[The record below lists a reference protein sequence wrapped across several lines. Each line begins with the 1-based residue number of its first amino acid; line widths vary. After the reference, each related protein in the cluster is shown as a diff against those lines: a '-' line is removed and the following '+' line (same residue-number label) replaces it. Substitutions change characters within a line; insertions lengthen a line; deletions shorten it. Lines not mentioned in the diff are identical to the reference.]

1 MREIH
6 CDTIAEAVERLSM
19 EANYFLGDDVL
30 LSIQGALRKEESPVG
45 REILEQ
51 ILQNA
56 LIAREDEV
64 PLCQDC
70 GYTVV
75 FAELGQDVHIAG
87 GDFNEA
93 IAEGVRRGYAKGY
106 LRKSV
111 VAHPYASRTNTK
123 DNTPP
128 VIHVQIVPGDK
139 MRIIVAPKGGGS
151 ENMSALGM
159 LKPAD
164 GKDGIIKFV
173 VETVRKAGA
182 NPCPPIIVGVGIGG
196 TAERAMFQAKHS
208 LLREVGRPSENEED
222 ADLERGI
229 LAHINKLGIGPM
241 GLGGRTTALAVHVES
256 QPAHIASLPVAVNIQ
271 CHSARHK
278 EAIL

>member
-6 CDTIAEAVERLSM
+6 YNTIVDAVERLCMGS
-19 EANYFLGDDVL
+19 NYFLGDDV
-30 LSIQGALRKEESPVG
+30 IQSVRQALEREESPTG
-45 REILEQ
+45 REILQE
-51 ILQNA
+51 ILENA
-56 LIAREDEV
+56 RIAREDEV

-75 FAELGQDVHIAG
+75 FVDIGQDVHIVG

-93 IAEGVRRGYAKGY
+93 IAEGTRRGYTKGY

-111 VAHPYASRTNTK
+111 VAHPYSSRVNTK

-128 VIHVQIVPGDK
+128 VIHVRIVPGDK
-139 MRIIVAPKGGGS
+139 LRITLAPKGGGS

-164 GKDGIIKFV
+164 GREGVIKFV

-196 TAERAMFQAKHS
+196 TAEQAMLLAKRS
-208 LLREVGRPSENEED
+208 LLREVGRPSDDPED
-222 ADLERGI
+222 ASLEADI
-229 LAHINKLGIGPM
+229 LTRVNKLGIGPQ
-241 GLGGRTTALAVHVES
+241 GLGGRTTALAVHVLS
-256 QPAHIASLPVAVNIQ
+256 QPCHIASLPVAVNIQ

-278 EAIL
+278 EIVL